1 MIPPW
6 SRQHSFRS
14 GSRRCARTSRQ
25 PALRLETLEARTL
38 PAAVPL
44 PSLAYNDVSSSA
56 TAATAFVNELYHDV
70 LFRAPSSAEQSALV
84 GSLTSG
90 KSSQAAA
97 FSSLI
102 SSNDYFYLVNP
113 AATLY
118 QVYLGRPA
126 DSQGLSV
133 AVNALRQG
141 QTLGQVAST
150 LVGSAEGQAS
160 YMKQTAQPGVSQPPT
175 NLLQVPNDAFVNFLY
190 QHVLARTSSAQ
201 ELSSLVT
208 QLANGAP
215 RSALLQSFVQSP
227 EFASLNPQMGNTN
240 LVTVAYLGI
249 WNRSPDVSA
258 GTFAT
263 GLANHTIADPTALGQ
278 TFFSDAHSIG
288 VGATRNYLIGLAQ
301 GVLGHD
307 LDSTTYFNLRTGLL
321 QGSMTD
327 KDVLA
332 SLLGSADYQ
341 NNVLPVEEC
350 YQVFLGR
357 TAENYG
363 LAYWTSLA
371 RSGVSQ
377 ATIVQGIAGSTEFKA
392 DNGDW
397 LTQPTDV
404 FANAMYQKVLKR
416 APQPAEVSYWAG
428 QLNSGAETRGS
439 AMFEAVRTPAASQ
452 ANGDLDNSN
461 AVILASRALL
471 GHDPDSNTTSTLVS
485 ALHSGSLTL
494 SGLMGNLMR
503 SSEFLGNSYSQNV
516 GHVIILYQENW
527 SFDGLYGSFPG
538 ANGTQN
544 LQGKPLTQLDRLGN
558 PITQLT
564 NATKN
569 FNTSNLDPQ
578 FPGSMPVQLYNAGQ
592 FVQPSGK
599 TQDIVHRFYQEQYQI
614 DGGKNDRFVGW
625 SDNGYLTLSQ
635 FDATN
640 LPEGQLAQQYAIDDN
655 FFHSAFGGSYLNH
668 QFLIAAAP
676 QPYPNA
682 PASIVAKIDSTTG
695 QLALKP
701 DQTIVQDGKVTPD
714 GYAVNTIYSPNMVPN
729 FVTPGDAN
737 SIVPLTNDSNPNDP
751 TRPYQQNIGD
761 LLSQANVSWK
771 WYSGGWNAAVA
782 LQQAYRSGDA
792 AQIAA
797 AKAPFNDTKNPLWLF
812 QWHHQP
818 FAYYDNYDPLSANG
832 QAHLQDESN
841 LLSDIQNGTL
851 PSVAFD
857 KPLGPDN
864 EHPGYASLLQGQQ
877 HIASLVQAVQNSR
890 YWNNTTIVIT
900 YDENGGRYDHVAPPT
915 VDRWGVG
922 VRVPGIEIS
931 PFAQRGYVDH
941 TQYETDSIL
950 KTIEQ
955 NYNLKSLSKH
965 DGQANPLYNA
975 YTFSPSDLRRNNG

>member
-1 MIPPW
+1 MMNVAW
-6 SRQHSFRS
+6 LRRFSTKSC
-14 GSRRCARTSRQ
+14 SRRPVRVDR
-25 PALRLETLEARTL
+25 PADLRLETLEARTL

-44 PSLAYNDVSSSA
+44 PSLAYNDVTSTT
-56 TAATAFVNELYHDV
+56 TANAFVNELYHDV
-70 LFRAPSSAEQSALV
+70 LFRAPTSAEQTALAS
-84 GSLTSG
+84 SLTSG

-113 AATLY
+113 AAMLY
-118 QVYLGRPA
+118 QVYLGRPS

-133 AVNALRQG
+133 AINALRQG
-141 QTLGQVAST
+141 QSLGQVAAT
-150 LVGSAEGQAS
+150 LLGSAEGKAHNGDMLNQ
-160 YMKQTAQPGVSQPPT
+160 
-175 NLLQVPNDAFVNFLY
+175 PNDALVNSLY
-190 QHVLARTSSAQ
+190 QTVLGRTPSAQ
-201 ELSSLVT
+201 ELTAWVAQLVSGT
-208 QLANGAP
+208 P
-215 RSALLQSFVQSP
+215 KSALLQSFVQSP
-227 EFASLNPQMGNTN
+227 EFAALNPQMGNRN
-240 LVTVAYLGI
+240 LATVAYLGI
-249 WNRSPDVSA
+249 WNRSPDASA
-258 GTFAT
+258 GTYAT
-263 GLANHTIADPTALGQ
+263 GLANHTIADPTTLAQ
-278 TFFSDAHSIG
+278 TFFSDARSIG
-288 VGATRNYLIGLAQ
+288 VGATRNYLAGLAQ

-307 LDSTTYFNLRTGLL
+307 LDFTNYFNLRTALL

-332 SLLGSADYQ
+332 SLLGSTDYQ

-363 LAYWTSLA
+363 LGYWGALA
-371 RSGVSQ
+371 RAGVSQ
-377 ATIVQGIAGSTEFKA
+377 ATIAQHIAGSTEFESA
-392 DNGDW
+392 NGNLLSAAPDAF
-397 LTQPTDV
+397 V
-404 FANAMYQKVLKR
+404 NAVYQKALKR
-416 APQPAEVSYWAG
+416 AAQPAEVSFQVG

-439 AMFEAVRTPAASQ
+439 LMFEVVRSQEASQ
-452 ANGDLDNSN
+452 ANGDLDNGN
-461 AVILASRALL
+461 AIILATRALL
-471 GHDPDSNTTSTLVS
+471 GHDSDPSTTTSLVS
-485 ALHSGSLTL
+485 ALKSGSLTL
-494 SGLMGNLMR
+494 GGLIGNLMR
-503 SSEFLGNSYSQNV
+503 STEFLSNSYSQNI
-516 GHVIILYQENW
+516 GHVIVLYQENW

-538 ANGTQN
+538 ANGTQA

-569 FNTSNLDPQ
+569 FDTNNLDPQ
-578 FPGSMPVQLYNAGQ
+578 FPSSMPVQLYNAAR

-614 DGGKNDRFVGW
+614 DGGKNDKFVGW

-655 FFHSAFGGSYLNH
+655 LFHSAFGGSYLNH

-682 PASIVAKIDSTTG
+682 PANIVARIDPATG

-729 FVTPGDAN
+729 FITPGDAT

-782 LQQAYRSGDA
+782 LQQAYRSGDPA
-792 AQIAA
+792 KIAA
-797 AKAPFNDTKNPLWLF
+797 AKAPFSDTKNPLNLF

-851 PSVAFD
+851 PAVAFD

-931 PFAQRGYVDH
+931 PFAQRGFVDH